1 MTVLKLSYALS
12 FGLALAALPLA
23 ARAEPAA
30 GAVAPAAA
38 ADSPGPWLKATVE
51 RAKKLA
57 ERKVKPDTPAA
68 EAWKKDVKAA
78 IDDVVDWGELT
89 QRSLGKTWDTRT
101 PAEREEF
108 AKLLRAIVEASYE
121 ARLRQASH
129 GEVKEPAKVDITWG
143 EEKISGTTA
152 TARAEVKADKDGASL
167 EFALKKV
174 GASWRIFDVT
184 IDDVSTLRTYR
195 SQFNKIIAEKG
206 FPELLERMKK
216 KVEDIKAGKG
226 L

>member
-1 MTVLKLSYALS
+1 MTALKLSYALS
-12 FGLALAALPLA
+12 FGLALAALPLV

-30 GAVAPAAA
+30 GAVAAAP

-57 ERKVKPDTPAA
+57 ERKVKADTPAE

-89 QRSLGKTWDTRT
+89 QRSLGKTWDART
-101 PAEREEF
+101 PAERDEF

-121 ARLRQASH
+121 ARLRQAAH
-129 GEVKEPAKVDITWG
+129 GEVKEPAKIDIIWG
-143 EEKISGTTA
+143 EEKITGA
-152 TARAEVKADKDGASL
+152 TAIARAQVKADKDGASL

-174 GASWRIFDVT
+174 GATWRIFDVT

-206 FPELLERMKK
+206 FPELIERMKK
-216 KVEDIKAGKG
+216 KVEDVKAGKG